1 MLYLS
6 WLSHVVGISI
16 NMAQLYKITCN
27 ATNLSYWGIVWAEGK
42 TYLERFEE
50 HKCGKGGKH
59 LYKAI
64 QEHGEECFEI
74 ELVDGGTR
82 EYVSKREDEESKKTL
97 FARGE
102 GYNGNSGNAIF
113 NTEEV
118 YANIIKNRNEEKRV
132 AKWRATMEAN
142 KENEEWVKQVGERR
156 SQSIKNRNEEK
167 RVAKWRATI
176 EANKENEEWVKQV
189 GERRSQSIKDKWKNP
204 TQAMLDGKKKEA
216 QTKLGKKNPKS
227 SITRKGMMMGEKN
240 GNFKFWWVTPKGKF
254 ATQEEACLACG
265 YKAGNT
271 IRRLCNTPDKKVS
284 KQTCNTLGMHY
295 LYGKTHRECGF
306 YREYVDKE

>member
-118 YANIIKNRNEEKRV
+118 YANI
-132 AKWRATMEAN
+132 
-142 KENEEWVKQVGERR
+142 
-156 SQSIKNRNEEK
+156 IKNRNEEK

>member
-1 MLYLS
+1 
-6 WLSHVVGISI
+6 
-16 NMAQLYKITCN
+16 MAQLYKITCN

-156 SQSIKNRNEEK
+156 SQSIK
-167 RVAKWRATI
+167 
-176 EANKENEEWVKQV
+176 
-189 GERRSQSIKDKWKNP
+189 DKWKNP